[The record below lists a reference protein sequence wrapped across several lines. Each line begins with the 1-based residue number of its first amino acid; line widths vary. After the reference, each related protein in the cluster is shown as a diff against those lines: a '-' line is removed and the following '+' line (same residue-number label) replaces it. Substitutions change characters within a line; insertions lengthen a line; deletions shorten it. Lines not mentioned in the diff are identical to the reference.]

1 MQKRDIVVIII
12 LGLLVVIFATQNAEI
27 VLVQLWV
34 VKFKIAL
41 SLLIISALLVGAV
54 ISWLFTFKELK
65 NRKKSIEE
73 KDSLIK
79 KMKEEL
85 SAKDPLN
92 IGI

>member
-1 MQKRDIVVIII
+1 MQKRDVIVIII